1 MPRGKEESNFK
12 VRRNTRTFCTK
23 KAGEGSSNC
32 LFVICSSQ
40 AVLTRAAGEAGAEVE
55 FVFPLLRGES
65 LCPILAVCC
74 RHGRCPCRRRSVAV
88 AGPAEVREWLRLGGT
103 SGGHLLQTCPLSRC
117 AAPRQLA
124 AQPAQWW
131 LQQLIAFSYCQA

>member
-1 MPRGKEESNFK
+1 MLRGKEESNFK

-23 KAGEGSSNC
+23 KAGEGGSNC

-40 AVLTRAAGEAGAEVE
+40 AALPWAAGEAGAEVE
-55 FVFPLLRGES
+55 FVFPLLRRES
-65 LCPILAVCC
+65 LCPIFAVCC

-103 SGGHLLQTCPLSRC
+103 SGGHLLQTCPPSGR
-117 AAPRQLA
+117 AAPGQLA
-124 AQPAQWW
+124 AQRAQRW